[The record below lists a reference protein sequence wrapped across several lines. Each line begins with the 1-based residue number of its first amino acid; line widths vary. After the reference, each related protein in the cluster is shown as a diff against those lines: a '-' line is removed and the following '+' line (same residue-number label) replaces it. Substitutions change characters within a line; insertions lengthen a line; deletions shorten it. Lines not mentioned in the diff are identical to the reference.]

1 MKCICN
7 VLLSRG
13 NVEFSINQYSIGRPK
28 TYGEEDAS
36 LAKIVKSRFILLLSH
51 VAVTIDRE
59 NRRFHKAL
67 LWQKSGIDI
76 LYKTTDGLSVIR

>member
-1 MKCICN
+1 MKYICICN

-13 NVEFSINQYSIGRPK
+13 NVQFNIQLVDRRRTGK
-28 TYGEEDAS
+28 DAN

-59 NRRFHKAL
+59 NRHFHNARL
-67 LWQKSGIDI
+67 RQKSGIDI